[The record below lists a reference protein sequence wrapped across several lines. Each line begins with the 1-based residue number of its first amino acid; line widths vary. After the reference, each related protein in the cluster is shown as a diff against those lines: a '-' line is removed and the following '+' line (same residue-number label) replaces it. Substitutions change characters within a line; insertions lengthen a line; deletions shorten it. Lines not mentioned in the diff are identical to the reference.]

1 MPLKQRLAA
10 YYRAAAA
17 RGRRLLAEATTPWLK
32 EHLGAEIARHEQ
44 IAEEIERASEP
55 GVGAV
60 STQDEPPQFQAEP
73 QADNP
78 GSAEI
83 TFWRPATPGPVEANL
98 SELVKCSDQRDGVRD
113 GIV

>member
-1 MPLKQRLAA
+1 MSLKQRLTT

-32 EHLGAEIARHEQ
+32 EHLGTEIARHEQ

-73 QADNP
+73 PADNP
-78 GSAEI
+78 G
-83 TFWRPATPGPVEANL
+83 
-98 SELVKCSDQRDGVRD
+98 VRRNPFLETGD
-113 GIV
+113 ARTG